1 MPPDFRERETLHR
14 GLALADADRPSDWA
28 ARGDLRGCIPIT
40 TGQRSGGAKR
50 GSGSQANEGEDGS
63 EEDEDAEY
71 EYDDEYDVFTA
82 NFGGRIGQE
91 GTQGDK

>member
-1 MPPDFRERETLHR
+1 MRIDQVTR
-14 GLALADADRPSDWA
+14 RPA
-28 ARGDLRGCIPIT
+28 EIYGAGIPIT

-50 GSGSQANEGEDGS
+50 GSGSQANEGEDGG